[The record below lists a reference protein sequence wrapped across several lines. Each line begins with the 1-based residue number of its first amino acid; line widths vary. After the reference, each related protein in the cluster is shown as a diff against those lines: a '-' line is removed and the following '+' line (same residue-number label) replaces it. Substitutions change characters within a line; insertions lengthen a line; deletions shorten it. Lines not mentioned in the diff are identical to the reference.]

1 MQNSPLTIWLQL
13 AAIIVSVIF
22 GTGGIIGV
30 LNYVKGKKAEK
41 ADILFKMHQRFIENK
56 HYFDIRCKLE
66 NNDKKLYTAIEN
78 EIKKSKN
85 GKQASNKNEIALLGC
100 FDDYLE
106 FFLLV
111 ANLWKLGTFNLKV
124 IEGVFGYYLLQIKH
138 NKSIMGYIRTPEFKL
153 TPLNELITKIKYN

>member
-1 MQNSPLTIWLQL
+1 MEQTSLTIWLQFS
-13 AAIIVSVIF
+13 AIMVSVIF

-30 LNYVKGKKAEK
+30 LNYVKGKKAER

-66 NNDKKLYTAIEN
+66 NNDKKLYAAVEH
-78 EIKKSKN
+78 EIKKSKQTE
-85 GKQASNKNEIALLGC
+85 KIDKKSELALLGC

-111 ANLWKLGTFNLKV
+111 ANLWKLGTFNIKV
-124 IEGVFGYYLLQIKH
+124 IEGIFGYYLYQIK
-138 NKSIMGYIRTPEFKL
+138 NNEAIMAYISTPQFRL
-153 TPLNELITKIKYN
+153 TPLKELLEKLKH